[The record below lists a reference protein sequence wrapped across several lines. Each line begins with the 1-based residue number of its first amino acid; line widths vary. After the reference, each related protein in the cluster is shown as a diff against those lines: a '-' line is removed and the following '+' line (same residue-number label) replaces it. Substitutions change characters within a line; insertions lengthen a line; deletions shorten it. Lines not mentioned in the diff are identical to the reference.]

1 MLHCKTLPTIHVR
14 SLSFQTD
21 CSINHW
27 TWTYIIGS
35 ITSLKGLAL
44 RFGSDTD
51 SEANL
56 LNWTWTPEQRNLSWL
71 WKQMKKLTGTECSS
85 WILDIWLL
93 SEPQTVHTKQRE
105 RVRLNCQGKKKKKS
119 EIRTGRWECR
129 LMSDL
134 QSATPPP
141 VWIAF
146 LMARPFNPSDCN
158 CQHVKSALCVDR
170 F

>member
-1 MLHCKTLPTIHVR
+1 MFFLDFGHLAFIRTSDGTHKTKGKSQTK
-14 SLSFQTD
+14 LS
-21 CSINHW
+21 
-27 TWTYIIGS
+27 
-35 ITSLKGLAL
+35 
-44 RFGSDTD
+44 R
-51 SEANL
+51 
-56 LNWTWTPEQRNLSWL
+56 
-71 WKQMKKLTGTECSS
+71 
-85 WILDIWLL
+85 
-93 SEPQTVHTKQRE
+93 
-105 RVRLNCQGKKKKKS
+105 KKKKKS